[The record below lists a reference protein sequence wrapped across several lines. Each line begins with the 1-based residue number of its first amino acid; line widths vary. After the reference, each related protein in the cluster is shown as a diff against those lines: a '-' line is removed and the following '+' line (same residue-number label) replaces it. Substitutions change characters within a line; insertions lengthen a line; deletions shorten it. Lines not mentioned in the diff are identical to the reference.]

1 MGQNKIIKNKRY
13 IAINL
18 ILFAILYLSVIS
30 VTFNKEFIRPV
41 YGQSP
46 IIGIITGSFSNF
58 MAAYIISLFPISPII
73 ARSVVIKKARI
84 IIYMTSIIVF
94 LILTIE
100 ELKPMWG
107 ASTQYD
113 LFDILASGLGS
124 LFAILTFEIIIN
136 WRKRKKKNILT

>member
-1 MGQNKIIKNKRY
+1 MEQNKIFKNKRY

-18 ILFAILYLSVIS
+18 ILFAILYLS

-46 IIGIITGSFSNF
+46 IIGILTGSFSNF
-58 MAAYIISLFPISPII
+58 MAAYIISLFPLAPII
-73 ARSVVIKKARI
+73 AKNIKIKKARL
-84 IIYMTSIIVF
+84 IIYVVSILVF
-94 LILTIE
+94 IILTIE

-124 LFAILTFEIIIN
+124 LLAILTFEIFIGKIV
-136 WRKRKKKNILT
+136 KNKNL

>member
-1 MGQNKIIKNKRY
+1 
-13 IAINL
+13 
-18 ILFAILYLSVIS
+18 
-30 VTFNKEFIRPV
+30 
-41 YGQSP
+41 
-46 IIGIITGSFSNF
+46 

>member
-1 MGQNKIIKNKRY
+1 MEQNKIIKNKRY

-18 ILFAILYLSVIS
+18 ILFAILYLSVS
-30 VTFNKEFIRPV
+30 FNKEFIRPV

-58 MAAYIISLFPISPII
+58 MAAYIIGLFPISPII
-73 ARSVVIKKARI
+73 KRGVVIKKARI

-113 LFDILASGLGS
+113 LFDILASGLGA

-136 WRKRKKKNILT
+136 WRKEKTKIF